1 MNNVIQEAIVI
12 NRIAARR
19 VASSMEIQLA
29 SISKN
34 IE

>member
-1 MNNVIQEAIVI
+1 MLFRKQSLL

-29 SISKN
+29 SISEN